1 MDFFLTD
8 NAGTS
13 TEESSEEEEDE
24 EEEEDSGERLLEIK
38 ISPSQYES
46 SGFIPP
52 SNITFSLF
60 VFQQTALLRKKKK
73 VRKTQPLFSQLHQNN
88 LQSVMIHGHTSTWL
102 VSLLSQLGSF

>member
-24 EEEEDSGERLLEIK
+24 EEEEDSGERLLEHK

-46 SGFIPP
+46 SGFIPS
-52 SNITFSLF
+52 SNITFSYCLSPDGSAEKGGGEKN
-60 VFQQTALLRKKKK
+60 TAS
-73 VRKTQPLFSQLHQNN
+73 FSQLNQK
-88 LQSVMIHGHTSTWL
+88 
-102 VSLLSQLGSF
+102 